1 MSENSDVM
9 RSMRYMAW
17 QRAKGELH
25 SIMATQEMKY
35 DNWEKMNEAI
45 DKLITEVEDHELWY

>member
-1 MSENSDVM
+1 MSDNTDVM

-17 QRAKGELH
+17 ERAKGELR

-35 DNWEKMNEAI
+35 DNWEKMEKTI
-45 DKLITEVEDHELWY
+45 DKFVEEVEDWELWY